1 MYFAYLVGST
11 VEAMLEQND
20 SFYLVRK
27 EEHGAIHTRDFYF
40 WSRLDNLVVRWAS
53 TILCVIVVWEGV
65 EDPGSRTNNG
75 FYEGNTIL
83 SQVLL

>member
-1 MYFAYLVGST
+1 MYFEYLVGST

-27 EEHGAIHTRDFYF
+27 EEHGAIHTRDLYI
-40 WSRLDNLVVRWAS
+40 WSRLENLVVRWAS
-53 TILCVIVVWEGV
+53 TILCVIVVCVGV

-83 SQVLL
+83 FQVHL

>member
-11 VEAMLEQND
+11 VEAILEQND
-20 SFYLVRK
+20 SFFLVRK
-27 EEHGAIHTRDFYF
+27 EEHGAIHTRDFYI

-53 TILCVIVVWEGV
+53 TMLFVIVVWVCV

-75 FYEGNTIL
+75 FYEGNPL
-83 SQVLL
+83 LFQVLL